1 MQVNSTTAG
10 SAVVVMTSENFERFV
25 CGGRVADRRHLPG
38 EPNPCLYAH
47 CSSDKFED
55 FDRVFFFLIFIVA
68 RILRCGRSGKNV
80 YNNFTIS

>member
-55 FDRVFFFLIFIVA
+55 FDRVFFFPHIYCRAHFAVRTEWEK
-68 RILRCGRSGKNV
+68 RI
-80 YNNFTIS
+80 